1 MANAAW
7 YVVGDMTGWTYTPST
22 SITPMT
28 ENSGTYVSEFVI
40 DGDKYF
46 CIADGDDSS
55 WDDFHANHRYS
66 YSTSGTV
73 VSVDTNYELTLGG
86 DRSMKFTGDGSTYR
100 FTFVESTKTLTITKV
115 DATISSIVIAGEKI
129 NDWDW
134 DGTKKIEL
142 ARVGETNVY
151 TADFPCTGET
161 QFGFKVNNIWMGY
174 NEVGAENIT
183 APTGWITNAEDNF
196 VLNHDLPTYY
206 DTYTVTATWTPN
218 SKPNSGWTIEIA
230 GKTKDL
236 KLQFASSEADWTKDG
251 AWVAVWAWKNG
262 QSGNWYSIGD
272 PTDGVYTVSVPSNVD
287 YWKLV
292 RGEGATPDI
301 AKKWNESAQIT
312 YKSGDD
318 YISTFTAIENDYAP
332 TSTIIFNAVSIIGEL
347 TGDGTYTLG
356 QEVNMTQDP
365 EDPNKYTLV
374 VDRNITEAKTYTYK
388 LIVNH
393 KEDVYTLPNVGTNSY
408 AINEAG
414 KFQLIFSADLST
426 HTLSLE
432 AKKYVSVG
440 ETGYSTFSSKH
451 SLDFTGLAIKAY
463 RAEINA
469 SKQVVLKQVNKI
481 PNNNGVMLVGEPKA
495 EVIVPFT
502 SESDLNDV
510 TNCFVATDGTADI
523 AASAAGSFNYV
534 FVTTSPA
541 GFYNLE
547 SALPRANVKVG
558 GAYLHTNTELA
569 ADPATSRVGWIF
581 DDEVTGINAVEN
593 AGNAD
598 AKVVYNLNGQRVM
611 NPAKGLYI
619 VNGKKVIIK

>member
-28 ENSGTYVSEFVI
+28 ENSGTYVSEFFIV
-40 DGDKYF
+40 GKKYF
-46 CIADGDDSS
+46 CIANGDGSS
-55 WDDFHANHRYS
+55 WDDFNANYRYS
-66 YSTSGTV
+66 IA
-73 VSVDTNYELTLGG
+73 DQEITLGENYTLGKNG
-86 DRSMKFTGDGSTYR
+86 DKSLNITGDGSKYR

-129 NDWDW
+129 NNWDW
-134 DGTKKIEL
+134 DGTNKIEL
-142 ARVGETNVY
+142 TRVGETNVY
-151 TADFPCTGET
+151 TADFPCTDET
-161 QFGFKVNNIWMGY
+161 EFGFKVNNVWMGY

-183 APTGWITNAEDNF
+183 APDGWITNAGNNF
-196 VLNHDLPTYY
+196 VLKHNLPTYY
-206 DTYTVTATWTPN
+206 DTYTVTATRI
-218 SKPNSGWTIEIA
+218 PNSGWKIEIA

-236 KLQFASSEADWTKDG
+236 KLQFASEGADWTKDG

-272 PTDGVYTVSVPSNVD
+272 PTNGVYTVSVPSNVD

-292 RGEGATPDI
+292 RGEGATPDKD
-301 AKKWNESAQIT
+301 KKWNESAQIT

-318 YISTFTAIENDYAP
+318 YISTFTAIENNHVP

-356 QEVNMTQDP
+356 QEVNMTKDP

-374 VDRNITEAKTYTYK
+374 VDRNITEDKTYTYK

-393 KEDVYTLPNVGTNSY
+393 KEDVYTLPYGGTNSY

-414 KFQLIFSADLST
+414 KFQLTFSADVST

-481 PNNNGVMLVGEPKA
+481 PNNNGVMLVGESNA

-510 TNCFVATDGTADI
+510 TNCFVATDGTANI
-523 AASAAGSFNYV
+523 AASTAGSYNYV

-541 GFYNLE
+541 GFYNLA
-547 SALPRANVKVG
+547 SPLLAANVKVG

-569 ADPATSRVGWIF
+569 ADPADPANSRVGWIF